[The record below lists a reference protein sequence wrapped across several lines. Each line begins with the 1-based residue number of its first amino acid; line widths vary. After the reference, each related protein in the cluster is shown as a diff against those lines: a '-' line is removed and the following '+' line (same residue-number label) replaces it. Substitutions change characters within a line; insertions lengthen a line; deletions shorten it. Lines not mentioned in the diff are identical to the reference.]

1 MNSRNGRFESE
12 QSWRQ
17 LYLAA
22 LFELDPD
29 GFRGELQLHNKP
41 SANEPWRWPEPAA
54 ANQNRKHW
62 GTRTL
67 PWMS

>member
-1 MNSRNGRFESE
+1 
-12 QSWRQ
+12 